1 MKFFYKRALV
11 SLLLTVCFSLLF
23 AETLTPGL
31 KLFMKNEPKKA
42 IPVLEEE
49 LRGAN
54 PSPDLYN
61 YLGIAYS
68 QTGDFEK
75 AVEAFNRGIS
85 VVGTNKKVL
94 YYNQGN
100 AYYKLQ
106 NYIKAVDC
114 YSMTIVADP
123 GFSEPYLNRANA
135 YLKLN
140 KLGECIEDYEKY
152 LELSPNDPQEQQIR
166 SLLSLLRKEREFQ
179 IAEEKRKEEEN
190 LRMKEEEERL
200 NQARAEQE
208 RIAAQKRAEEEE
220 RRRRLLEDVANSL
233 KQSSDTTNMS
243 AGAED
248 VLNYD
253 DESEI
258 D

>member
-1 MKFFYKRALV
+1 MKGFYKRALIC
-11 SLLLTVCFSLLF
+11 LTLIISTDLF
-23 AETLTPGL
+23 AESLTPGL
-31 KLFMKNEPKKA
+31 KLFMQNEPKKA
-42 IPVLEEE
+42 IPVLESE

-75 AVEAFNRGIS
+75 AVEVYNRGIS

-106 NYIKAVDC
+106 NYVKAADC

-123 GFSEPYLNRANA
+123 NFSEPYLNRANA

-140 KLGECIEDYEKY
+140 KLDECIGDYEKY

-166 SLLSLLRKEREFQ
+166 ELLALLRKEQEFQ
-179 IAEEKRKEEEN
+179 IAENKRKEEEA
-190 LRMKEEEERL
+190 LRLMEEEERL
-200 NQARAEQE
+200 NKARAEQE
-208 RIAAQKRAEEEE
+208 RLAAQKRAEEEE
-220 RRRRLLEDVANSL
+220 RRRQLLEDVANSL

-253 DESEI
+253 DESEL